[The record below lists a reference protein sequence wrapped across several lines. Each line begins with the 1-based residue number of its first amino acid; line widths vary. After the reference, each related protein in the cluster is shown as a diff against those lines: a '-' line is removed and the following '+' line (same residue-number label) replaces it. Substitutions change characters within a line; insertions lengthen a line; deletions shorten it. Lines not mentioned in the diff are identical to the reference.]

1 MAKRIF
7 DIERELVA
15 SRNAFRRSRPS
26 APAAAAAAQG
36 VSARWGRRSA
46 PGWSRAAGEGLEAR
60 GRRTRGMNAVD
71 ARISGTVPELAQPDT
86 MACWATV
93 YTMLYSWRRDSSTTM
108 ETAVGD
114 VGTRWLSKLKANQ
127 GLSVEEKV
135 DFIADAGLV
144 AEPPMNPSI
153 QGWADMITNYGPLW
167 VTTDEGPGKGW
178 AIHARIIVGM
188 TGNGTAE
195 GTTLDI
201 IDPNGGRRY
210 KESFG
215 GFLSKFES
223 EALDRPRDFPLRI
236 QIVHWPAGV
245 KAMSFG
251 RRRVV
256 AHIFGDGLNPN
267 SPREALRGALVSH
280 GVSARRSR
288 SPDCRLRDGLPMR

>member
-1 MAKRIF
+1 
-7 DIERELVA
+7 
-15 SRNAFRRSRPS
+15 
-26 APAAAAAAQG
+26 
-36 VSARWGRRSA
+36 
-46 PGWSRAAGEGLEAR
+46 
-60 GRRTRGMNAVD
+60 
-71 ARISGTVPELAQPDT
+71 
-86 MACWATV
+86 
-93 YTMLYSWRRDSSTTM
+93 
-108 ETAVGD
+108 
-114 VGTRWLSKLKANQ
+114 
-127 GLSVEEKV
+127 
-135 DFIADAGLV
+135 
-144 AEPPMNPSI
+144 MNPSI